1 MNVSVHHLLQ
11 SCGVQCRQP
20 LKTKLIMNSY
30 FGLGRVIRTR
40 KSCLI
45 ARIGPMSMI
54 EVHTSVIKKS
64 VQLENFNGYICCR
77 TVCYSRKKS
86 PRDLGSPGNRQLLL
100 PQPFSPI
107 LVFHLNSGTPPH
119 HYLLG
124 SIVESLAPLSISLR
138 LKLIAH
144 PFACFVQFSLSRV
157 VCFSTRRA

>member
-1 MNVSVHHLLQ
+1 MDRLVLGPELLKEMEEIVKQ
-11 SCGVQCRQP
+11 VQGN
-20 LKTKLIMNSY
+20 LK
-30 FGLGRVIRTR
+30 VAQDQQ
-40 KSCLI
+40 KSQ
-45 ARIGPMSMI
+45 A
-54 EVHTSVIKKS
+54 
-64 VQLENFNGYICCR
+64 
-77 TVCYSRKKS
+77 
-86 PRDLGSPGNRQLLL
+86 DLLL

-124 SIVESLAPLSISLR
+124 SIVESLAPLSISLH